1 MLTSLLFASILFL
14 MKTYYYLDGDETKGP
29 FADGVI
35 EAMVKRGHLDNNTLV
50 CEAGSSEWEPWSTT
64 RTQPEKEESI
74 WTRDLLGGK
83 KPPELR
89 HGEDEVSE
97 KHGLND
103 EKYEMNDP
111 SEERHLKTK
120 RGLKRAETFCYVLWI
135 LYVVSMIIVSFDQ
148 HLDGVGFA
156 LVAASIVFAIPIL
169 MLSCISLALDYLRK
183 IANAKN

>member
-1 MLTSLLFASILFL
+1 

-29 FADGVI
+29 FTPGVI
-35 EAMVKRGHLDNNTLV
+35 EEMVKKGLLNNETLV
-50 CEAGSSEWEPWSTT
+50 CEPGSTEWFPWNTVRTNADRIFSE
-64 RTQPEKEESI
+64 EKESI

-83 KPPELR
+83 KPSER
-89 HGEDEVSE
+89 QRCEDEVPE
-97 KHGLND
+97 KHVLND
-103 EKYEMNDP
+103 EKSEMDDP